1 MDDVRLREMFAP
13 LVVVVVGSA
22 TILTAWAFELIG
34 GYIPCALCLQER
46 VPYYIGLPVALA
58 GMLAAMAGAKP
69 TVARVFQIVAGLV
82 FAYGAFLG
90 IYHAGAEW
98 GWWAGPADCGGG
110 GSAPTNVEDLLA
122 QIDNVRIVSCTE
134 ATWRLLWLSFAGWN
148 AVVSVFLVV
157 VSFWGAFRPLARTRS
172 HVAAGNPPGGDW
184 VQ

>member
-1 MDDVRLREMFAP
+1 MDVVRRREMIAP
-13 LVVVVVGSA
+13 LVVFVVGA
-22 TILTAWAFELIG
+22 AAILIAWGFELIG

-58 GMLAAMAGAKP
+58 GVLAALGGALP
-69 TVARVFQIVAGLV
+69 IVVRILLVVAGLV
-82 FAYGAFLG
+82 FAYGAYLG

-98 GWWAGPADCGGG
+98 GWWAGPADCGG

-148 AVVSVFLVV
+148 AVVSIFLVV
-157 VSFWGAFRPLARTRS
+157 VCFRGAFRP
-172 HVAAGNPPGGDW
+172 
-184 VQ
+184 